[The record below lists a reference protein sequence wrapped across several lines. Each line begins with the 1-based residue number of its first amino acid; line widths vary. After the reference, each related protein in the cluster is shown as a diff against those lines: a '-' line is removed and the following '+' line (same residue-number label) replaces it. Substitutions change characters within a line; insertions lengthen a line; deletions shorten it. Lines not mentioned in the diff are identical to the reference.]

1 MKVALIPVGASEWG
15 EAGRLLGRAEVSL
28 TSRGRKSCAD
38 WARTLR
44 SLHPSRVYHSSDDLA
59 AQTAGLIAD
68 AIDAPVK
75 EVRDLDEVDV
85 GLWAGLTEAQLKQR
99 YTSAYRQLCDAPLGV
114 RAPEGEDF
122 DEASRRLVD
131 GITRLVRKNGAP
143 AVAVVLRP
151 LALTM
156 VRCALEGRRP
166 QDLLSAVRDH
176 AAPIVIDMEA
186 TGPRAPAQEKA

>member
-28 TSRGRKSCAD
+28 TSRGRTCCAG
-38 WARTLR
+38 WAELVRGLR
-44 SLHPSRVYHSSDDLA
+44 PTRVYHSSDDLA
-59 AQTAGLIAD
+59 AETAGLIA
-68 AIDAPVK
+68 AALEASAK
-75 EVRDLDEVDV
+75 SVRELDEVDV

-122 DEASRRLVD
+122 EQASRRLLD
-131 GITRLVRKNGAP
+131 GIARLVRKNGAP

-151 LALTM
+151 LALAM
-156 VRCALEGRRP
+156 VRCALEGRTP
-166 QDLLSAVRDH
+166 QDLLSAARDY
-176 AAPIVIDMEA
+176 ATPVVIDTDA
-186 TGPRAPAQEKA
+186 IRPRVPAKEKA